1 MVLILPL
8 LSFLVGYWGVNR
20 LYAIRALLAAS
31 LAKLFIPALIVY
43 NMVFYKP
50 GSIWLIGLSFVSS
63 IIFFAVFYAL
73 QRDKLRALCFSYL
86 NGAWLGFPFAL
97 AIFGPNASSTIVAL
111 YIGGSLFGNI
121 CAIMAVSDAP
131 KEVSFILKKVLISPP
146 VIALSIV
153 AILSIWDLSAYEYHP
168 MVQWAY
174 QMNKILVTFAGM
186 CVLGMW
192 LSKVRIGWR
201 DLQRSLIIMI
211 ARMCLAVLICIGAYL
226 LLPIPHHLFIY
237 AVIFMFF
244 CLPPAAN
251 IVALETHYQGTGHS
265 AKYIA
270 SGTIISAGIIS
281 VYGLILHV
289 CLPNLF

>member
-50 GSIWLIGLSFVSS
+50 GSIWLISLSFVSS

-111 YIGGSLFGNI
+111 YIGGS
-121 CAIMAVSDAP
+121 
-131 KEVSFILKKVLISPP
+131 
-146 VIALSIV
+146 
-153 AILSIWDLSAYEYHP
+153 
-168 MVQWAY
+168 
-174 QMNKILVTFAGM
+174 
-186 CVLGMW
+186 
-192 LSKVRIGWR
+192 
-201 DLQRSLIIMI
+201 
-211 ARMCLAVLICIGAYL
+211 
-226 LLPIPHHLFIY
+226 
-237 AVIFMFF
+237 
-244 CLPPAAN
+244 
-251 IVALETHYQGTGHS
+251 
-265 AKYIA
+265 
-270 SGTIISAGIIS
+270 
-281 VYGLILHV
+281 
-289 CLPNLF
+289 